1 MKKLTLLIIMSMF
14 LFNTSAQKQKYKVGI
29 VLSGGGAL
37 GFAHIG
43 ALQALED
50 CGIYPE
56 IVAGASM
63 GSIVG
68 AFYANGYRPNE
79 IYEFI
84 KNEKFDH
91 PINILAPTLK
101 RGQLG
106 LSSQKN
112 VLKVLT
118 KYIPHNTFEELK
130 LPLFICV
137 TNLTTGKAEFV
148 NQGELIPYILASSAI
163 PTVFE
168 AVDINDMVYVDG
180 GVLNNFPAQAIRKEC
195 TLLIGVDVK
204 PDYEFTQANN
214 IKDILMRSLQLVIS
228 ENSQAGRQLCDVLI
242 EPQSNVKYDEF
253 SFKNFKKIYH
263 DGYVSM
269 KKYLDAHPEMWQKL
283 AKQPEKTKT
292 KKK

>member
-1 MKKLTLLIIMSMF
+1 MKKLTILIIMSAF
-14 LFNTSAQKQKYKVGI
+14 LFNISAQKPKYKVGV

-50 CGIYPE
+50 SGIKPE
-56 IVAGASM
+56 IIAGTSM

-68 AFYANGYRPNE
+68 AFYASGYSPDK

-112 VLKVLT
+112 ILKVLQ
-118 KYIPHNTFEELK
+118 KYIPHNSFEALK
-130 LPLFICV
+130 MPLFVCV
-137 TNLTTGKAEFV
+137 ANLTSGKAEFV
-148 NQGELIPYILASSAI
+148 HSGELHSYILASSAI

-168 AVDINDMVYVDG
+168 AVEINDMIYVDG

-195 TLLIGVDVK
+195 TYLIGIDVK
-204 PDYEFTQANN
+204 PNYEFNAAKD

-228 ENSQAGRQLCDVLI
+228 ENSQAGRKLCDVLI
-242 EPQSNVKYDEF
+242 EPQSNSFFNEF
-253 SFKNFKKIYH
+253 SFKDFKKIYH
-263 DGYVSM
+263 DGYNAM
-269 KKYLDAHPEMWQKL
+269 KFYIEANPEMWQKL
-283 AKQPEKTKT
+283 THIPEKSKA